1 MLNNGRVLQ
10 SPSGSFISSPP
21 LINDIVYYKCNP
33 GYSLTG
39 PSLSECVLNGESGVL
54 NETVPTCQNEII
66 PPNLM
71 NTLSSFSI
79 TPSTK
84 ASSITG
90 NGKCYK
96 SENK

>member
-10 SPSGSFISSPP
+10 SPSGSSISSPP

-39 PSLSECVLNGESGVL
+39 PSLSECVLNGESGGL

-66 PPNLM
+66 PQ
-71 NTLSSFSI
+71 NTLSSLSI

-84 ASSITG
+84 VTSITG
-90 NGKCYK
+90 KGKCYK